1 MILGAISDSVLGKLA
16 EVPLRPAIDLLEKY
30 LSDRR
35 SFNHARERLR
45 AKYEDLVKPSNYEFI
60 VENFY
65 ITKQD
70 FVDYF
75 QSSEART
82 ANGLDGYLKGRL
94 VDRSSLWEHNRP
106 NEDIYRDMIEEFYEA
121 YFRYYISRDP
131 QLCGLQTNDVSK
143 EILKTVSE
151 IQGLILSIQQ
161 GQGTLNRKELFADVL
176 LALKVANIPYSI
188 VEQTPDHIDFTLIDP
203 TSLLPANL
211 YVCLRQDR
219 VNNSDI
225 DEVKARASSEGS
237 FTHLIVVGSND
248 KNAIVAYA
256 KRRQVQ
262 LISPDAF
269 VSLLT
274 HPSGTRPFVI
284 GRLGSNGLEQ
294 TLRVDQTY
302 IQPDVV
308 VATPGDDMEN
318 RYFNDRINSDSLI
331 DNFLSQP
338 GSGVLMVLGNYGA
351 GKSALAAHS
360 LSRLSLDSSAIAPA
374 YVPMRDLSC
383 AEDIVSVTRRCIS
396 TLRAA
401 FPDRQRFVT
410 ILDGLDE
417 MPNAM
422 DGTERKRN
430 MQAILRAAALG
441 SKLIVMVR
449 VSYFA
454 GLTDFW
460 SFFSVGGES
469 SLWSKLATHLPSAS
483 ERTNLQ
489 VVIIRDFDSAQIQE
503 YVESMYGPEG
513 ARDYFESLQVNDL
526 DGTYERLQRNP
537 LYLYLILKTRP
548 WEDQSIECFCDVI
561 EQFINYWLERDVEK
575 GPSRWL
581 LSTIDRR
588 EFIGAIAVDLFKSN
602 NYVIDAKSFHDYVL
616 RHFSI
621 VSEDQTAASL
631 VLDLQTTGIFTIVG
645 NSMTFSMRAYAD
657 YFVAKRLA
665 WGNSFW
671 DRLPDAYQARM
682 WLGLVETKNCNKWMP
697 DTNDSKAWFAEM
709 DIPEPIDEELV
720 FDSRGILY
728 GAAGSSTERRVN
740 TDGYGW
746 LREIFRK
753 IFTQAE
759 IPPRSTL
766 VPDLADE
773 ICDVIVVAL
782 RIENR
787 LGLHARA
794 SAKLTQAAHKAL
806 GLNVKR
812 PSLVAPGQDMP
823 TIHLKRLGRKADASS
838 IMAVMMIAAT
848 RGTELEVIFSNCRQK
863 QAMYFLD
870 QIKASPEQEIDGMWV
885 TRFGE

>member
-1 MILGAISDSVLGKLA
+1 M
-16 EVPLRPAIDLLEKY
+16 PLRPAIEFLEKY

-45 AKYEDLVKPSNYEFI
+45 AKYEELVRPSNYEFI

-75 QSSEART
+75 QLPEART
-82 ANGLDGYLKGRL
+82 ANGLNGFLKGRL
-94 VDRSSLWEHNRP
+94 VDRSSLWHHNRP
-106 NEDIYRDMIEEFYEA
+106 NEELYRNMIEEFYEA
-121 YFRYYISRDP
+121 YFSYYISTDP
-131 QLCGLQTNDVSK
+131 QLCSLQTNDISK
-143 EILKTVSE
+143 EILSTVSE
-151 IQGLILSIQQ
+151 IQVLARSIQQ
-161 GQGTLNRKELFADVL
+161 GQGALKRKDLFADVL
-176 LALKVANIPYSI
+176 LALKVANIPYNI
-188 VEQTPDHIDFTLIDP
+188 IEETPDHIDFTLIDP

-211 YVCLRQDR
+211 YVCLHNHG
-219 VNNSDI
+219 VANSDI
-225 DEVKARASSEGS
+225 DDVKIRASSEGS
-237 FTHLIVVGSND
+237 FTHLIVVGSTD
-248 KNAIVAYA
+248 ENAIVEYA

-262 LISPDAF
+262 LISPDSF

-274 HPSGTRPFVI
+274 HPSSTRPFVI
-284 GRLGSNGLEQ
+284 GKLGSKGLERS
-294 TLRVDQTY
+294 LRVDQAY

-308 VATPGDDMEN
+308 VAMPGDDMEN

-331 DNFLSQP
+331 DSFLHQP
-338 GSGVLMVLGNYGA
+338 GSGALMVLGNYGA
-351 GKSALAAHS
+351 GKSALAAHT
-360 LSRLSLDSSAIAPA
+360 LSRLSQDSSTIAPA
-374 YVPMRDLSC
+374 YVPMRDLLC
-383 AEDIVSVTRRCIS
+383 AEDIVAVTRRCIS

-401 FPDRQRFVT
+401 FPDRQKFVT

-422 DGTERKRN
+422 DGMERKRN
-430 MQAILRAAALG
+430 IQAILRAAALG

-469 SLWSKLATHLPSAS
+469 PLWSKLATHLPSEG
-483 ERTNLQ
+483 ERPNLQ
-489 VVIIRDFDSAQIQE
+489 AVVIRDFDSAQIQE
-503 YVESMYGPEG
+503 YVECMFGQEE
-513 ARDYFESLQVNDL
+513 ARKYFESLRVNDL

-548 WEDQSIECFCDVI
+548 WEDQSVECFCDVI

-588 EFIGAIAVDLFKSN
+588 DFIGAIAVDLFKSN
-602 NYVIDAKSFHDYVL
+602 NYIIDAKSFDDYV
-616 RHFSI
+616 RHHFSI

-665 WGNSFW
+665 TGNALW

-682 WLGLVETKNCNKWMP
+682 WLGLVETKNCNKWIP
-697 DTNDSKAWFAEM
+697 DTNETKAWFTKM
-709 DIPEPIDEELV
+709 KIPEPFDENLV
-720 FDSRGILY
+720 VDSRGIRY
-728 GAAGSSTERRVN
+728 GSTASSTELRVN
-740 TDGYGW
+740 SDGYGW

-753 IFTQAE
+753 IFSQAE

-766 VPDLADE
+766 APDLADE

-782 RIENR
+782 RIDNK

-806 GLNVKR
+806 GLNIKR
-812 PSLVAPGQDMP
+812 PSLVAGQDVP
-823 TIHLKRLGRKADASS
+823 AIHLKRLGRKADASS
-838 IMAVMMIAAT
+838 IMAVMMIAAS
-848 RGTELEVIFSNCRQK
+848 RGVELEVIFTNCRQK

-870 QIKASPEQEIDGMWV
+870 LIEASPEQEINGIWV
-885 TRFGE
+885 TRFGETS